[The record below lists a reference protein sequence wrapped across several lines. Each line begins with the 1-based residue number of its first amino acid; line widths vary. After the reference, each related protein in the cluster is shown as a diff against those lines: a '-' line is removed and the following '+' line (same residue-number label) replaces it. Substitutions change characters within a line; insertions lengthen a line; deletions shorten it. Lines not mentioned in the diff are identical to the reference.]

1 MKRIVIWYNILII
14 KIQLKYVDPI
24 AINFT
29 NNAET
34 EGSTWECKTKTCYL
48 IICVNIYLFD
58 KKKKQR
64 SIYQYVNVLTIH
76 TQN

>member
-1 MKRIVIWYNILII
+1 MKRIVIWYNILINQFI
-14 KIQLKYVDPI
+14 HQLKYVDPI

-29 NNAET
+29 NNTET

-58 KKKKQR
+58 KKKKNKGAFI
-64 SIYQYVNVLTIH
+64 SI
-76 TQN
+76 